1 MSTYLITGAT
11 SGIGQACAQTL
22 LAQGHELVIVCRN
35 MDKAHACFGP
45 ELTSGQVKALTW
57 DFDHNEGLF
66 AFCAKELKDYRFS
79 GFIHGAGQCLFR
91 PLIKSSYADAMHLL
105 EVDFLSFT
113 EISRALMRLRAPDQ
127 ELSIVA
133 ISSISSLLHSK
144 TMPLYGCIK
153 SALNFYIT
161 MMAKEVT
168 ERYAERLRLQISP
181 TSVLEASIGEAI
193 APDDVAN
200 EEAQARKQRLMAC
213 NQGLMVRIN
222 AVAPN
227 MVDTA
232 MMAGIKQEIADGA
245 ISEHLIPSEAVVDTI
260 LQVMNNRFL
269 TGQVICLNNGTFT
282 L

>member
-11 SGIGQACAQTL
+11 SGIGQACAQNL

-35 MDKAHACFGP
+35 MDKAHACFEK
-45 ELTSGQVKALTW
+45 ELSSGQVKALTW
-57 DFDHNEGLF
+57 DFDHNEDLF

-79 GFIHGAGQCLFR
+79 GFIHGAGQCLFK
-91 PLIKSSYADAMHLL
+91 PLSKCSYADAMHLL

-133 ISSISSLLHSK
+133 LSSISSLLHSK

-168 ERYAERLRLQISP
+168 ERYGERLRLQNN
-181 TSVLEASIGEAI
+181 IGATCST
-193 APDDVAN
+193 AAN
-200 EEAQARKQRLMAC
+200 EEEQTRKQRLMAC

>member
-11 SGIGQACAQTL
+11 SGIGQACAQALIT
-22 LAQGHELVIVCRN
+22 QGHELVIICRN
-35 MDKAHACFGP
+35 MDKAHACFEP
-45 ELTSGQVKALTW
+45 ALASGQVKALTW

-168 ERYAERLRLQISP
+168 ERYGERLRLQISP
-181 TSVLEASIGEAI
+181 TSVY
-193 APDDVAN
+193 
-200 EEAQARKQRLMAC
+200 R
-213 NQGLMVRIN
+213 
-222 AVAPN
+222 
-227 MVDTA
+227 T
-232 MMAGIKQEIADGA
+232 
-245 ISEHLIPSEAVVDTI
+245 
-260 LQVMNNRFL
+260 
-269 TGQVICLNNGTFT
+269 
-282 L
+282 

>member
-1 MSTYLITGAT
+1 
-11 SGIGQACAQTL
+11 
-22 LAQGHELVIVCRN
+22 
-35 MDKAHACFGP
+35 
-45 ELTSGQVKALTW
+45 
-57 DFDHNEGLF
+57 
-66 AFCAKELKDYRFS
+66 
-79 GFIHGAGQCLFR
+79 
-91 PLIKSSYADAMHLL
+91 
-105 EVDFLSFT
+105 
-113 EISRALMRLRAPDQ
+113 MRLRAPDQ

-168 ERYAERLRLQISP
+168 ERYGERLRLQISP

>member
-11 SGIGQACAQTL
+11 SGIGQACAQAL
-22 LAQGHELVIVCRN
+22 LTQGHELVIICRN
-35 MDKAHACFGP
+35 MDKARACFGP

-168 ERYAERLRLQISP
+168 ERYGERLRLQISP

-245 ISEHLIPSEAVVDTI
+245 ISEHLIPSDIYQTFDPPLSSVI
-260 LQVMNNRFL
+260 LVLVGNQL
-269 TGQVICLNNGTFT
+269 
-282 L
+282 

>member
-57 DFDHNEGLF
+57 DFDHNEDLF

-168 ERYAERLRLQISP
+168 ERYGERLRLQISP